1 MSERARP
8 PTGAWAA
15 SHQPL
20 APNAG
25 HGGVIVASIALAA
38 GLIASSTPV
47 AGIGLVAL
55 LMVLVGCGA
64 LVVPVAIVIVTWA
77 RAERPIRALFA
88 LAGLA
93 CLLLVAFAVVRI
105 GTIVPVLLTAR

>member
-1 MSERARP
+1 MSEHVTP

-15 SHQPL
+15 NHQPL

-25 HGGVIVASIALAA
+25 HGWVIVVSIALSA
-38 GLIASSTPV
+38 GLIASSTAV

-55 LMVLVGCGA
+55 LMVLIGFGA
-64 LVVPVAIVIVTWA
+64 LVVPVAIMIMTWA
-77 RAERPIRALFA
+77 QARGPARGLFA

-93 CLLLVAFAVVRI
+93 CLLLVVFAVARI
-105 GTIVPVLLTAR
+105 GTIAPVLLSS